1 MNRASGRTAFIL
13 ATGILVALAAP
24 SVGAASPEHAAAGSK
39 SDGAGAPV
47 ALSKY
52 GKHHRHHAHRGSD
65 EGAKPSAKKDGADAA
80 AAPKDASASEI
91 PPQVAN
97 ANAQFAT
104 ADTPSG
110 IGQQP
115 PQGSAPQAA
124 PASQPLSQPPAPPD
138 GDSQVV
144 ATDQLNDVDRT
155 LQQGPAPATPVAAQA
170 STDAPAATDAPA
182 PRPAPVMAA
191 SSDSSTW
198 DQTSL
203 IGKIFIGFGALLTL
217 ASAARMFM
225 A

>member
-1 MNRASGRTAFIL
+1 MNRASGRTALIL
-13 ATGILVALAAP
+13 ATGILMAFAAP
-24 SVGAASPEHAAAGSK
+24 SAGAASPDHAAVGSK
-39 SDGAGAPV
+39 SDSAGAPV

-52 GKHHRHHAHRGSD
+52 SKHHRHHAHRGSD
-65 EGAKPSAKKDGADAA
+65 EAVKPSAKRDAGDA

-91 PPQVAN
+91 PPLVAN
-97 ANAQFAT
+97 ANARLAA
-104 ADTPSG
+104 ADVPSG
-110 IGQQP
+110 TGQPQP
-115 PQGSAPQAA
+115 QDSAPQAA
-124 PASQPLSQPPAPPD
+124 PASQPLVQPD
-138 GDSQVV
+138 SGSQVV
-144 ATDQLNDVDRT
+144 AADQLNEVDRT
-155 LQQGPAPATPVAAQA
+155 LQQEPAPATQVTAQA
-170 STDAPAATDAPA
+170 STETPAATDAPA